1 MLKLI
6 KAEEVFYNFQTG
18 RLPDKQQAFDEYI
31 RISEMFEHIN
41 DFLVAAYFYKKVI
54 AMAKLIKDFPYFVNY
69 INKG

>member
-6 KAEEVFYNFQTG
+6 KAEEVSNNFQTG

-54 AMAKLIKDFPYFVNY
+54 AMAKLIKDFPYYVN
-69 INKG
+69 